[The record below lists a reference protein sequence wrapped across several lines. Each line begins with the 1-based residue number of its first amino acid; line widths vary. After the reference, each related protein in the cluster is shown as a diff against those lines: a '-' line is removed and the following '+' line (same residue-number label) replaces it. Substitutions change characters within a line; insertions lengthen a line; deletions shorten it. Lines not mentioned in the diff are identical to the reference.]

1 MDHYY
6 VAQMK
11 ILYVRIDSDT
21 LDNSVLNEWWACL
34 GKVDQFLSV
43 LDYTLEIRIAAN

>member
-1 MDHYY
+1 MGPLVNGILDTVKQELRMDHYY

-21 LDNSVLNEWWACL
+21 LDNSVLNEW
-34 GKVDQFLSV
+34 
-43 LDYTLEIRIAAN
+43 